1 MVFDRRF
8 TAASPR
14 YPQIR
19 SNGQQQSDGHRP
31 PLQDQCVLLTRSFLM
46 VLGSRRLMLRPRRKA
61 SSRQTRPPTRPTKS
75 WGFVSPALRGPYVV
89 CGPDVGLERPAT
101 GKE

>member
-31 PLQDQCVLLTRSFLM
+31 PLQDQCVPLTRSFLM
-46 VLGSRRLMLRPRRKA
+46 VLDGVLTAVPAALQERDQQYP
-61 SSRQTRPPTRPTKS
+61 
-75 WGFVSPALRGPYVV
+75 SPAE
-89 CGPDVGLERPAT
+89 DDET
-101 GKE
+101 TK